1 MQIPL
6 ELLMAVTGLA
16 SGLVGTYVGLQN
28 RALLAEVRKELAE
41 QGNRVTE
48 KLNGK
53 YVRTG
58 ECLLREQNVHTR
70 LGAFAAELRRI
81 EGHSDR

>member
-41 QGNRVTE
+41 QENRVTE

-53 YVRTG
+53 
-58 ECLLREQNVHTR
+58 
-70 LGAFAAELRRI
+70 
-81 EGHSDR
+81 

>member
-41 QGNRVTE
+41 QENRVTE

-53 YVRTG
+53 YVRQR
-58 ECLLREQNVHTR
+58 ECALREALLREHIDALAVERTKTEE
-70 LGAFAAELRRI
+70 AA
-81 EGHSDR
+81 GG